1 MAENQLVVEVRRET
15 GKGGAR
21 RLRRA
26 GRIPAVIYGKGREST
41 PIALDG
47 SRLLRILKRSE
58 RGLNTLLEVHSED
71 PEFGRRTALVKEL
84 QRHPVRGDLLH
95 ADLYEVDLQQT
106 VEVSVPVH
114 LVGTARGVSVSGGIV
129 EHTLREIEVECLPGS
144 IPDAV
149 EVDVSALDIGDSL
162 HVSDIPL
169 PAGVSLR
176 TDPSLAVVSVAAPAA
191 EEAPVAAEAEAV
203 EAPAE
208 GEAAAESAPE
218 SESSD

>member
-1 MAENQLVVEVRRET
+1 MADNQLVVEVRRET
-15 GKGGAR
+15 GKGVAR

-26 GRIPAVIYGKGREST
+26 GRIPGVVYGKGREST

-47 SRLLRILKRSE
+47 NRLLRILRRSE
-58 RGLNTLLEVHSED
+58 RGLNTLVEVRSED
-71 PEFGRRTALVKEL
+71 PAFGHRTVLVKDL

-95 ADLYEVDLQQT
+95 ADLYEVDLEQT

-114 LVGTARGVSVSGGIV
+114 LVGTARGVAVSGGIV
-129 EHTLREIEVECLPGS
+129 EHTLREIEVACLPGS

-149 EVDVSALDIGDSL
+149 EVDISGLDIGESL

-169 PAGVSLR
+169 PPGVTLR

-191 EEAPVAAEAEAV
+191 EEAPAGAEAAAE

-208 GEAAAESAPE
+208 GEAAGPAPE
-218 SESSD
+218 ESGSGD